1 MGKTNTII
9 ELNGKRYDA
18 LTGALLPGTKPAHH
32 PAIHHA
38 KTSVHHSGKTV
49 DGIVRR
55 TAQPQPAAP
64 AKAQT
69 APTAAQAIPKAA
81 APIMDIKRSTHH
93 TPHRKTDRSH
103 TLMRTAVK
111 KPAPSLRRTVKTH
124 APRNDV
130 LAKVPEHHVAAK
142 LSVRHVDARRL
153 KRAERIAKNKLVS
166 RFGHV
171 EVPKTVHHTAKTHAG
186 THNPLPAIQGLSFA
200 SDQINNVEPVFA
212 ATAQAAGSAAHASM
226 DIFEQALMR
235 ASSHKESYVSPK
247 HAKKKAAKKPR
258 RSFAKRLA
266 STGAGALAV
275 VALLG
280 FFAYQNTANLTMRIA
295 SSKAGFAATLPAHR
309 PSGFSA
315 GAFAYHPGYVAVN
328 FKSNSD
334 NRAFS
339 ITQKVSNWNSQT
351 LLNEYVA
358 SNVGKDYH
366 KLESG
371 GRTIYTYGDNNA
383 TWVDK
388 GIWYDVQTGGNLST
402 SQLLDIATSM

>member
-1 MGKTNTII
+1 VGKTNTII

-18 LTGALLPGTKPAHH
+18 LTGALLSPAKPSHH
-32 PAIHHA
+32 PTIHHTA
-38 KTSVHHSGKTV
+38 SSKHHSGKTV

-55 TAQPQPAAP
+55 TAKPQPSAAAKVATTPAAAPAAP
-64 AKAQT
+64 KT
-69 APTAAQAIPKAA
+69 APKAA
-81 APIMDIKRSTHH
+81 PVMDIKRNVHH
-93 TPHRKTDRSH
+93 AAHRKTDRSH

-111 KPAPSLRRTVKTH
+111 KPAPSLRRTVKAH
-124 APRNDV
+124 APRSDV

-171 EVPKTVHHTAKTHAG
+171 EMPKTVHHGAKPHAASSS
-186 THNPLPAIQGLSFA
+186 LPVIQGLSFA
-200 SDQINNVEPVFA
+200 SDQINVEPVFA
-212 ATAQAAGSAAHASM
+212 ATAQAANNAAHASM
-226 DIFEQALMR
+226 DIFEQALLR

-247 HAKKKAAKKPR
+247 HAKKAAKKPR

-266 STGAGALAV
+266 STSAGVVAV

-280 FFAYQNTANLTMRIA
+280 FFAYQNTANITMRIA
-295 SSKAGFAATLPAHR
+295 SSKAGFAATLPEHR

-315 GAFAYHPGYVAVN
+315 GAFAYHSGYVAVN

-334 NRAFS
+334 NRAFT
-339 ITQKVSNWNSQT
+339 ITEKVSNWNSQT
-351 LLNEYVA
+351 LLSEYVA

-371 GRTIYTYGDNNA
+371 GRTIYTYGNNNA

-388 GIWYDVQTGGNLST
+388 GIWYDVQSGGNLST
-402 SQLLDIATSM
+402 SQLLGIATSM